1 MLQNGGWR
9 RDVCRE
15 RVMIYFVAFCMG
27 YAGGERKH
35 ETKGRKRRRQGRK
48 SKSKGCKG
56 LPSPFEKR
64 ALRWRG
70 WKFCGSTYDAAAQAP
85 LSSVITPADTLEIP
99 RVAVI

>member
-1 MLQNGGWR
+1 MCG
-9 RDVCRE
+9 E
-15 RVMIYFVAFCMG
+15 RVMIFYVAFCMG
-27 YAGGERKH
+27 YARGECKH
-35 ETKGRKRRRQGRK
+35 ETKERKRRRQGRK

-56 LPSPFEKR
+56 PPSPFAKR

-99 RVAVI
+99 RVAVM